1 MKSLI
6 EVAGEELGQSARSR
20 ILKLVQENHFVIIRG
35 LIPRDEVRKKLDEIW
50 DYSLEKS
57 HLGTSGVPQST
68 IRTFSS
74 KWSIGGESSI
84 QANIARFMLTIYA
97 PLNSKEGFKIDE
109 WFKKL
114 IQVRDLCAGRPKPL
128 YDSELEPPFFNGTRL
143 QVYPSGGGFMS
154 SHTDSTAVNT
164 FSAASDGLFLQPLL
178 LLTEQGL
185 DYESGGAFY
194 EDLSGKKVFIEGET
208 KSGDI
213 VVYDESIKH
222 GVADVDSHLP
232 LDMQSRRG
240 RIVAL
245 STIYK

>member
-1 MKSLI
+1 LKSLI
-6 EVAGEELGQSARSR
+6 EVTSEELDQSTRSR
-20 ILKLVQENHFVIIRG
+20 ILQLVQENHFVIIRG
-35 LIPRDEVRKKLDEIW
+35 LVSRDEVREKLFEIW
-50 DYSLEKS
+50 DYSVATS

-68 IRTFSS
+68 IKTFSS
-74 KWSIGGESSI
+74 KWSIGGESPI
-84 QANIARFMLTIYA
+84 QANLARFMLTIYA
-97 PLNSKEGFKIDE
+97 PLGSNDGFNIDE
-109 WFKKL
+109 WFMKL
-114 IQVRDLCAGRPKPL
+114 IQVRDLCAGRPQPL
-128 YDSELEPPFFNGTRL
+128 YDSVLEPPFFNGTRL
-143 QVYPSGGGFMS
+143 QIYPSGGGFMS

-178 LLTEQGL
+178 LVTEQGL

-194 EDLSGKKVFIEGET
+194 EDLTGNKVFIEGET
-208 KSGDI
+208 QSGDI

-232 LDMQSRRG
+232 FDLNSRRG